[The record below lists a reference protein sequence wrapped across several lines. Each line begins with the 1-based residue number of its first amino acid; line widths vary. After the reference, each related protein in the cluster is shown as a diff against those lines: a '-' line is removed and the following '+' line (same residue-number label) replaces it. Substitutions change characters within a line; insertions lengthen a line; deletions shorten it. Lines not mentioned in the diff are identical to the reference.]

1 MAAMTRKKPIRVL
14 IIDGDVQHAR
24 ELKSGLAVYG
34 VDAMVISC
42 AENVVLELEKDSFD
56 AVVLD
61 TRPSDLRGSDLLVK
75 IRRARPTLEVIVYTN
90 YLTIDSAVRYMKQG
104 AYDLIIRPCNLKK
117 LADAICRAH
126 ENRRPAEPQRESASK
141 ECSKASRAADCM
153 VGESKEMKRVRGLI
167 GLVAPSRAPV
177 LVLGETGTGKEL
189 VARAI
194 HSQSPRHK
202 YPLVTVNASVLQE
215 NILESELFGYRK
227 GAFTD
232 ARSDKKGLLEIA
244 DNGTCF
250 IDEIADMG
258 LSIQAK
264 LLRVVESGAFMKLG
278 DTRETKVDV
287 RFLFATNKDLMSSVE
302 NGGFR
307 KDLFY
312 RINAFPIHL
321 PSLKVREGDIALLS
335 NYFLK
340 RVSQKEKNLSAKAVK
355 LLAAY
360 DWPGNVR
367 ELANVIQRATL
378 VSGTRKTIVPDD
390 LPENII
396 CTVASRSTRKKPAP
410 MREMSL
416 AQGKREYVAKILDFT
431 EGNKAKAARL
441 LGIGRSTLYRNLV
454 FRSG

>member
-1 MAAMTRKKPIRVL
+1 MAAMTRKKMIRVL
-14 IIDGDVQHAR
+14 IIDGDVQHAH

-34 VDAMVISC
+34 VDVMVISC
-42 AENVVLELEKDSFD
+42 AEHVVFELEKDSFD
-56 AVVLD
+56 VVVLA
-61 TRPSDLRGSDLLVK
+61 TRLSDPRGSDLLTK
-75 IRRARPTLEVIVYTN
+75 IRRARPTLEVIIYTN

-104 AYDLIIRPCNLKK
+104 AYDLIIRPCGLKK
-117 LADAICRAH
+117 LADAICKAH
-126 ENRRPAEPQRESASK
+126 ENKRPAEPQREHAPK
-141 ECSKASRAADCM
+141 ERSKASHGADCM
-153 VGESKEMKRVRGLI
+153 VGESKEMKKVRGLI
-167 GLVAPSRAPV
+167 GLVAPSQSPV

-194 HSQSPRHK
+194 HSQSPRHE
-202 YPLVTVNASVLQE
+202 YPLVTLNASVLQE
-215 NILESELFGYRK
+215 NILESELFGYKK

-258 LSIQAK
+258 LTIQAK
-264 LLRVVESGAFMKLG
+264 LLRVVETGTFMKLG

-287 RFLFATNKDLMSSVE
+287 RFLFATNKDLMFSVE
-302 NGGFR
+302 NGSFR

-321 PSLKVREGDIALLS
+321 PSLRVREGDIALLS

-340 RVSQKEKNLSAKAVK
+340 GASQKEKDLSAKTVK

-360 DWPGNVR
+360 YWPGNVR
-367 ELANVIQRATL
+367 ELANVIQRAVL
-378 VSGTRKTIVPDD
+378 VSGTRKTIVPED
-390 LPENII
+390 LPENIVY
-396 CTVASRSTRKKPAP
+396 TVASRSARKKPAP
-410 MREMSL
+410 TREMSL
-416 AQGKREYVAKILDFT
+416 AQGKREYVAKILDFA

-454 FRSG
+454 CRSG